1 MILKHPENKS
11 QFKSLFVKVLIESA
25 EHMFGFNQEP
35 YLNDTETD
43 GIVRVLV
50 KSCQGLENYVLSERW
65 TQQKTESD
73 TKIFHLINEFFK
85 TGFTKFLICS
95 QDTDVKMLSLYWSSI
110 LPQLEITVQSGT
122 ILLPSFFYPHKYLDY
137 MKTKFDCSSQNLA
150 RYAKSLLQAFVL
162 FGCDL
167 SPGFVGI
174 SHNLA
179 LTTFDD
185 ITTQKLLVS
194 KEDFL
199 YLILKTYEKKN
210 IGMKRMMNID
220 DDDISIA
227 LRHKQTREIIKIRRG
242 VESETVPIL
251 SVLDLQVKRS
261 EFITEFWINKDCK
274 LDPANFGWKE
284 NSDKTTYNV
293 VLQDESDPLFSE
305 TQSLLQGCVCKKTCS
320 KKCSCKTDNMRMNK
334 CARITCRFCPCY
346 KRIVDGE
353 EENLLASDQF

>member
-1 MILKHPENKS
+1 MILHRKN
-11 QFKSLFVKVLIESA
+11 V
-25 EHMFGFNQEP
+25 
-35 YLNDTETD
+35 
-43 GIVRVLV
+43 
-50 KSCQGLENYVLSERW
+50 
-65 TQQKTESD
+65 
-73 TKIFHLINEFFK
+73 FF
-85 TGFTKFLICS
+85 
-95 QDTDVKMLSLYWSSI
+95 
-110 LPQLEITVQSGT
+110 
-122 ILLPSFFYPHKYLDY
+122 
-137 MKTKFDCSSQNLA
+137 
-150 RYAKSLLQAFVL
+150 
-162 FGCDL
+162 
-167 SPGFVGI
+167 
-174 SHNLA
+174 
-179 LTTFDD
+179 
-185 ITTQKLLVS
+185 S

-261 EFITEFWINKDCK
+261 EFITEFWINKDCQ
-274 LDPANFGWKE
+274 LDPTNFGWKE
-284 NSDKTTYNV
+284 NIDKTTYNV

-353 EENLLASDQF
+353 EENLLASDQFQNYLNELSSSSNTESSESSSSSSSYSDSDYE